1 MLTDSEE
8 EPSPP
13 PCDYR
18 RREWWNPLLVNR
30 EDYVPEHNVAKRR
43 KKRRGGGKRCHSW
56 KGIVLAGRPTPAACD
71 HIVVTPEGCE
81 LPILFSNRKLSFRE
95 PSLAATQFPRTPLLG
110 DW

>member
-30 EDYVPEHNVAKRR
+30 EDYVPEHKR
-43 KKRRGGGKRCHSW
+43 GKTKEEAAGRERVVTRLRSLLGYLWIHKCTVL
-56 KGIVLAGRPTPAACD
+56 GYIVLPGWPTD
-71 HIVVTPEGCE
+71 
-81 LPILFSNRKLSFRE
+81 KLVSYLHQ
-95 PSLAATQFPRTPLLG
+95 PGMHT
-110 DW
+110 